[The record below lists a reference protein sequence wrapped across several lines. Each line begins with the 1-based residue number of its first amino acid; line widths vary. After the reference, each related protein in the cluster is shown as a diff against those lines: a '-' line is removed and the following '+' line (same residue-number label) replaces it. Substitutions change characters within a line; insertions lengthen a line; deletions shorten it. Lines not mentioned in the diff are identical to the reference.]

1 MILKSH
7 FYIGAS
13 SCSLH
18 ESNIFGT
25 RAAFGV
31 DVCHNFPCSVL
42 GLAPL
47 IGDVFGVVVTRA
59 CVGCW
64 AGPCL
69 CSVVVTDPLGA
80 DSTLQ

>member
-1 MILKSH
+1 MALKNC

-13 SCSLH
+13 LYSLH

-25 RAAFGV
+25 RAVFGV
-31 DVCHNFPCSVL
+31 DAYHTFPYGVL
-42 GLAPL
+42 GLVPL
-47 IGDVFGVVVTRA
+47 VGDVFGVVVSRA

-69 CSVVVTDPLGA
+69 CSVVVADP
-80 DSTLQ
+80 